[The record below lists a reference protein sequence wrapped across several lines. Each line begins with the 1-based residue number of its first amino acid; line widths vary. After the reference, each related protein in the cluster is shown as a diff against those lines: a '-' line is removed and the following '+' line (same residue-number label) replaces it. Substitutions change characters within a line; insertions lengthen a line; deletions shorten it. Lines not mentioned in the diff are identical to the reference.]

1 MDFFSPNPL
10 RAFSDPYDV
19 KEYNARPISH
29 DMVSE
34 IFQEF
39 VSGTRERESEEY
51 LRTLSGKKLLY
62 YQWLT
67 LTSA

>member
-10 RAFSDPYDV
+10 RAFSDPFNI
-19 KEYNARPISH
+19 KEYNARPILN
-29 DMVSE
+29 DMVSK

-39 VSGTRERESEEY
+39 VLGTQERESEEY
-51 LRTLSGKKLLY
+51 LRTLCGKKLLY
-62 YQWLT
+62 YQYLT